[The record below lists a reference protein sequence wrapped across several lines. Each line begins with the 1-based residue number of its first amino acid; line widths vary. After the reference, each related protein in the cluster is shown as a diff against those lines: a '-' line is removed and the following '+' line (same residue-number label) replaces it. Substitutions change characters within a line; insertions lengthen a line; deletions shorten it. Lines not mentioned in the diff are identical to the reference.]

1 MKLYNVFG
9 YSSKI
14 VALDRIRSD
23 DSKFQAYRKSYV
35 IFKDGNIIYTGVEQ
49 NDRNISY
56 NSYMYTRGVS
66 IILFN
71 RYRIQ

>member
-1 MKLYNVFG
+1 MKLYNRFG

-14 VALDRIRSD
+14 VALDRIRPD
-23 DSKFQAYRKSYV
+23 DSTFQAYRKSYV
-35 IFKDGNIIYTGVEQ
+35 IFKDGNITYTGMKQ
-49 NDRNISY
+49 NGRNISY
-56 NSYMYTRGVS
+56 KPYMYIRGVS

>member
-1 MKLYNVFG
+1 MKLYNKFG

-14 VALDRIRSD
+14 VAFDRIRSD
-23 DSKFQAYRKSYV
+23 DSKLQAYRKSYV
-35 IFKDGNIIYTGVEQ
+35 IFKDGNITYTEIKQ

-56 NSYMYTRGVS
+56 KSYMYIRGVS